1 MKEDF
6 PLFKNSNVI
15 YLDSAATSQKP
26 NCVIES
32 VSNYYKNYNANPH
45 RGAYDLSVRA
55 TNMYDNAHEVVK
67 DFINARSSRE
77 IVFTKNATES
87 LNLIAYSYGLNN
99 LNEGDEVVLSIMEHH
114 SNLVPWQEVCK
125 KKKAILKYMYVN
137 ENYEIDDSEL
147 SKITNKTKIVGI
159 THVSN
164 VTGTINNIDSII
176 KVSHKVGAKVVVDS
190 SQSIAHMKI
199 DVQALD
205 ADFLVFSSH
214 KMYGPMGIGVLY
226 GKEELLNSMSP
237 FLMGGDMIEYV
248 YEQDTTYAQLPEK
261 FEAGTQNVGGA
272 VGLLEAINYIK
283 SQGYEKIENH
293 EREILKYA
301 REQLEKLDF
310 LDLYYPKNINNHT
323 SVISFNIKGVH
334 PHDAS
339 SILDT
344 MNICLRSGN
353 HCAQPFLRSLGI
365 DSTLRMSIS
374 IYNEKSD
381 IDALIDG
388 LIRINEMFKKYNKES

>member
-164 VTGTINNIDSII
+164 VTGTINNIESII

-261 FEAGTQNVGGA
+261 FEAGTQNVGGS
-272 VGLLEAINYIK
+272 VGLVEAINYIK
-283 SQGYEKIENH
+283 KQGYEKIENH
-293 EREILKYA
+293 ERELLKYA

-381 IDALIDG
+381 IDALING

>member
-6 PLFKNSNVI
+6 PLLKNSNVI

-26 NCVIES
+26 YCVLDA
-32 VSNYYKNYNANPH
+32 VSEYYKNYNANPH
-45 RGAYDLSVRA
+45 RGAYNLSVKA
-55 TNMYDNAHEVVK
+55 TSAYDNAHEVVRE
-67 DFINARSSRE
+67 FINASSSKE
-77 IVFTKNATES
+77 IIFTKNATES
-87 LNLIAYSYGLNN
+87 LNLIAYSYGLDN

-137 ENYEIDDSEL
+137 ENYEIDDSEF
-147 SKITNKTKIVGI
+147 SKITTKTKIVGI

-164 VTGTINNIDSII
+164 VCGTINDVEKII
-176 KVSHKVGAKVVVDS
+176 NASHKVGAKVVVDA

-199 DVQALD
+199 DVKKMD
-205 ADFLVFSSH
+205 ADFLVFSAH

-226 GKEELLNSMSP
+226 GKEELLKSMSP

-248 YEQDTTYAQLPEK
+248 YEQDTTYAELPEK

-272 VGLLEAINYIK
+272 VGLVEAINYIK
-283 SQGYEKIENH
+283 RVGYEKIQKH
-293 EREILKYA
+293 ERELLEYA
-301 REQLEKLDF
+301 REKLETLDF
-310 LDLYYPKNINNHT
+310 LDLYYPKNINNHS

-353 HCAQPFLRSLGI
+353 HCAQPFLRSLGV

-381 IDALIDG
+381 IDALING
-388 LIRINEMFKKYNKES
+388 LIKINEMFKKYNKES

>member
-32 VSNYYKNYNANPH
+32 VSNYYKSYNANPH

-164 VTGTINNIDSII
+164 VTGTINNIESII
-176 KVSHKVGAKVVVDS
+176 KASHKVGAKVVVDS

-261 FEAGTQNVGGA
+261 FEAGTQNVGGS
-272 VGLLEAINYIK
+272 VGLVEAINYIK
-283 SQGYEKIENH
+283 KQGYEKIENH

>member
-1 MKEDF
+1 
-6 PLFKNSNVI
+6 
-15 YLDSAATSQKP
+15 
-26 NCVIES
+26 
-32 VSNYYKNYNANPH
+32 
-45 RGAYDLSVRA
+45 
-55 TNMYDNAHEVVK
+55 
-67 DFINARSSRE
+67 
-77 IVFTKNATES
+77 
-87 LNLIAYSYGLNN
+87 
-99 LNEGDEVVLSIMEHH
+99 MEHH

-147 SKITNKTKIVGI
+147 SKITSNTKIVGI

-164 VTGTINNIDSII
+164 VTGTINNIESII
-176 KVSHKVGAKVVVDS
+176 KASHKVGAKVVVDS

-261 FEAGTQNVGGA
+261 FEAGTQNVGGS
-272 VGLLEAINYIK
+272 VGLVEAINYIK
-283 SQGYEKIENH
+283 KQGYEKIENH

-310 LDLYYPKNINNHT
+310 LDLYYPNNINNHT

-388 LIRINEMFKKYNKES
+388 LIKINEMFKKYNKES

>member
-45 RGAYDLSVRA
+45 RGAYDLSVKA

-164 VTGTINNIDSII
+164 VTGTINNIESII

-272 VGLLEAINYIK
+272 VGLVEAINYIK

-381 IDALIDG
+381 IDALING
-388 LIRINEMFKKYNKES
+388 LIKINEMFKKYNKES